1 MAYRKIDML
10 AELKLMARG
19 KDPTIPARDVAR
31 WAVEWVDAG
40 LDGNGAG
47 TGEGAGIGAG
57 TGAARW
63 DDTVD
68 FLDRLYH
75 LEDPRR

>member
-31 WAVEWVDAG
+31 WAVEWVNAG
-40 LDGNGAG
+40 LDGNRAG
-47 TGEGAGIGAG
+47 PGNGPKLEPPGGMTPWTSWTGSTAWR
-57 TGAARW
+57 THAARW
-63 DDTVD
+63 
-68 FLDRLYH
+68 R
-75 LEDPRR
+75 

>member
-31 WAVEWVDAG
+31 WAVEWVNAG
-40 LDGNGAG
+40 LDGSGAG
-47 TGEGAGIGAG
+47 ERAE
-57 TGAARW
+57 TGAARR
-63 DDTVD
+63 DDSVG
-68 FLDRLYH
+68 FLDRLYR
-75 LEDPRR
+75 LEDPR

>member
-31 WAVEWVDAG
+31 WAVEWVNAG

-47 TGEGAGIGAG
+47 AGEGAE
-57 TGAARW
+57 TGAARR
-63 DDTVD
+63 DDAVG
-68 FLDRLYH
+68 FLERLYR
-75 LEDPRR
+75 LEDPRG

>member
-31 WAVEWVDAG
+31 WAVEWVNAG
-40 LDGNGAG
+40 LEGDRAGA
-47 TGEGAGIGAG
+47 GEGAGA
-57 TGAARW
+57 GAARR
-63 DDTVD
+63 DDAVD
-68 FLDRLYH
+68 FLDRLYG
-75 LEDPRR
+75 LEDPRP